1 MERTKFC
8 DKAVLNEFDC
18 TELEKAD
25 PILTDGFF
33 VVFRRTCP
41 IEIRLMDSDGVE
53 EIGSMENINFRVML
67 KGQKS
72 LPELIRIEIT
82 CDNDLFLYYIYD
94 IDHVEFNELK
104 VTQNLVCNFSD
115 FTETFCR
122 IINDTIQD
130 QLGHS
135 VKFCLRGDGTG
146 KLTFIQIVGYK
157 YLELLSI
164 DFKQTTEDIIRNSI
178 SFRYSL
184 MKSKLAI
191 METRFI
197 EISNLLNMR
206 NPTLMS
212 YLQKNTSC
220 MKNKYEKQLKSKY

>member
-1 MERTKFC
+1 MERTRSY
-8 DKAVLNEFDC
+8 DEAILGEFNYS
-18 TELEKAD
+18 ELEKAD
-25 PILTDGFF
+25 PVLTDDFF
-33 VVFRRTCP
+33 IVFRRTCP
-41 IEIRLMDSDGVE
+41 VEIRLIDSDGVE
-53 EIGSMENINFRVML
+53 EIGSMESINFRVML

-82 CDNDLFLYYIYD
+82 CDNDLFFYYIYD
-94 IDHVEFNELK
+94 INPLEFKELK
-104 VTQNLVCNFSD
+104 VTQNLVCSFTE

-122 IINDTIQD
+122 IVNDTIKD

-135 VKFCLRGDGTG
+135 ARFYLKGDGTG
-146 KLTFIQIVGYK
+146 KLTFIQIMGYK

-184 MKSKLAI
+184 MKSKVAI
-191 METRFI
+191 MEARFI

-206 NPTLMS
+206 NPTLMN
-212 YLQKNTSC
+212 YLQKNSPLI
-220 MKNKYEKQLKSKY
+220 KNKYESQFKFKY